1 MNVLNV
7 NYYYHHYLYYTTY
20 TIIISNGC
28 LYNYAYTFVN
38 YMLYANT
45 VYNTEQ
51 KRTKNV
57 TTPKGILVF
66 RAVQTKTV
74 FTYCDYENEEKFLE
88 A

>member
-1 MNVLNV
+1 M
-7 NYYYHHYLYYTTY
+7 YHTKY
-20 TIIISNGC
+20 TIIISI
-28 LYNYAYTFVN
+28 AYTFVN
-38 YMLYANT
+38 YMLYANM

-51 KRTKNV
+51 KTYQKR

-66 RAVQTKTV
+66 WAVQTKTV